1 MLQVASG
8 SCVADWVKTEE
19 GEREMA
25 CWKAVSEKER
35 YMFRVRNSGY
45 LDVLKEDM
53 QTVGV
58 TQEDEKEMRLRSGT
72 RRIMNPWRVGFRFL
86 ARSYHT
92 GSRRWRATVS

>member
-1 MLQVASG
+1 MV
-8 SCVADWVKTEE
+8 
-19 GEREMA
+19 

-58 TQEDEKEMRLRSGT
+58 TQEDEKDVAQEWNKKNYEPL
-72 RRIMNPWRVGFRFL
+72 VGQKLPHWKQEVEGNGKLMPQSFVNKL
-86 ARSYHT
+86 HP
-92 GSRRWRATVS
+92 

>member
-8 SCVADWVKTEE
+8 SCVAYWVKTEE

-25 CWKAVSEKER
+25 CWKAVSEKGR

-58 TQEDEKEMRLRSGT
+58 TQEDEKDVAQEWNKKNYEPL
-72 RRIMNPWRVGFRFL
+72 VG
-86 ARSYHT
+86 
-92 GSRRWRATVS
+92 

>member
-1 MLQVASG
+1 
-8 SCVADWVKTEE
+8 
-19 GEREMA
+19 MA

-58 TQEDEKEMRLRSGT
+58 TQEDEKDVAQEWNKKNYEPL
-72 RRIMNPWRVGFRFL
+72 VGQKLPHWKQEVEGNGKLMQQSFVNKL
-86 ARSYHT
+86 HP
-92 GSRRWRATVS
+92 

>member
-1 MLQVASG
+1 MV
-8 SCVADWVKTEE
+8 
-19 GEREMA
+19 

-58 TQEDEKEMRLRSGT
+58 TQEDEKDVAQEWNKKNYEPL
-72 RRIMNPWRVGFRFL
+72 VG
-86 ARSYHT
+86 
-92 GSRRWRATVS
+92 